1 VTTTTRVYKSTDAGA
16 PVLTGAVSSL
26 INVLDACLVTGYN
39 TKTITITR
47 SGDVATAACT
57 AHGFLAG
64 QYVTISGATPS
75 GYNGEFRVASVT
87 ANNFTFEVLGS
98 PATPATGT
106 ISCVQSPAGW
116 TKPYTGTNKA
126 AFRNSVAAG
135 GTGMYLRVN
144 DSASGTGGAREALV
158 RAYRTMSNVDTGTIE
173 TPTVAQVAASIV
185 WRKSNTVD
193 STARAWILVADELTM
208 YLCVSTGTI
217 NSNVGDSTYG
227 AGDIASHVPG
237 DTYRFF
243 VSGREAQAVAG
254 DVGGSSYGLM
264 TQATT
269 GFGAPSTVAC
279 AWLARGYAGTGSPVR
294 IGLAVFGTM
303 SDSAGIGTSNGST
316 ARPSPGSSLSYFYPA
331 FIGIESSIRGQMRGL
346 YVPQNDWSGVSAGF
360 EVVDPPGLTGTLM
373 ALRHNIHSVTY
384 SAVYD
389 GHIFVDITN
398 AWPA

>member
-1 VTTTTRVYKSTDAGA
+1 MTTTRVYKSTDAGA

-57 AHGFLAG
+57 SHGFLAG

-75 GYNGEFRVASVT
+75 DYNGEFRVASVT
-87 ANNFTFEVLGS
+87 ANDFTFEVLGS
-98 PATPATGT
+98 PTTPATGT

-126 AFRNSVAAG
+126 AFRNSVSAG

-158 RAYRTMSNVDTGTIE
+158 RCYLTMSDVDTGTVE

-208 YLCVSTGTI
+208 YLCVSTGTL

-227 AGDIASHVPG
+227 AGDIASHVAG
-237 DTYRFF
+237 DAYRFF
-243 VSGREAQAVAG
+243 VAGREAQATTHF
-254 DVGGSSYGLM
+254 GSGSFGLM
-264 TQATT
+264 TPAAMS
-269 GFGAPSTVAC
+269 FAAPSASAC
-279 AWLARGYAGTGSPVR
+279 SWLARGYAGTGSPVR
-294 IGLAVFGTM
+294 IGLATFGLVN
-303 SDSAGIGTSNGST
+303 DGVAIGTSAAI

-346 YVPQNDWSGVSAGF
+346 YVPQNNWGGVDAGF
-360 EVVDPPGLTGTLM
+360 EVVNPPGLAGTLM
-373 ALRHNIHSVTY
+373 ALRHNINPITY
-384 SAVYD
+384 STINDA
-389 GHIFVDITN
+389 HIFVDITN
-398 AWPA
+398 AWPT

>member
-1 VTTTTRVYKSTDAGA
+1 MATTTRVYKSTDAGA

-75 GYNGEFRVASVT
+75 DYNGEFRVASVT
-87 ANNFTFEVLGS
+87 ANDFTFEVLGS
-98 PATPATGT
+98 PTTPATGT

-135 GTGMYLRVN
+135 GTGMYLRVDDN
-144 DSASGTGGAREALV
+144 AGGTAGARVALV
-158 RAYRTMSNVDTGTIE
+158 RCYLTMSDVDTGTIE
-173 TPTVAQVAASIV
+173 TPTAAQVAASIV
-185 WRKSNTVD
+185 WRKSNTLD

-208 YLCVSTGTI
+208 YLCVSTGTL

-227 AGDIASHVPG
+227 AGDIASHVAG
-237 DTYRFF
+237 DAYRFF
-243 VSGREAQAVAG
+243 VAGREAQATTHFG
-254 DVGGSSYGLM
+254 GGSLGLM
-264 TQATT
+264 TPAAMS
-269 GFGAPSTVAC
+269 FAAPSNNAC
-279 AWLARGYAGTGSPVR
+279 SWLARGYAGTGSPVR
-294 IGLAVFGTM
+294 IGLATFGLVN
-303 SDSAGIGTSNGST
+303 DGLAIGTSNAI

-346 YVPQNDWSGVSAGF
+346 YVPQNNWGGVDAGF
-360 EVVDPPGLTGTLM
+360 EVVDPPGFTGTLM
-373 ALRHNIHSVTY
+373 ALRHNINPITY
-384 SAVYD
+384 STTNDA
-389 GHIFVDITN
+389 HIFVDITN
-398 AWPA
+398 AWPT